1 METRNSAIIGIW
13 TFMIALLILTFM
25 ERIDFLVVFFLFFVA
40 LIVTVY
46 LASASE
52 ENKKGQ
58 TEFAGKLQDIESKLD
73 AQSKDVEKIKKFIE
87 E

>member
-13 TFMIALLILTFM
+13 AFMIALLVLTFV
-25 ERIDFLVVFFLFFVA
+25 ERSDFFMVFFLFFVA
-40 LIVTVY
+40 LIVTIY

-52 ENKKGQ
+52 ENRKAQ
-58 TEFAGKLQDIESKLD
+58 EEFAGKLQDIESKLD
-73 AQSKDVEKIKKFIE
+73 VQSKDVEKIKKFIE

>member
-13 TFMIALLILTFM
+13 AFMIALLVLTFV
-25 ERIDFLVVFFLFFVA
+25 ERSDFFMVFFLFFVA
-40 LIVTVY
+40 LIVTIY

-52 ENKKGQ
+52 ENRKAQ
-58 TEFAGKLQDIESKLD
+58 EEFAGKLQDIESKLD